1 MESICYNSVMMACQ
15 ETRITEL
22 TIGSESQTAHTA
34 MKTITENVPSH
45 QLLVRRQAKCLT
57 ALQAHWPYVL
67 NSSKYADGLNLHNC
81 A

>member
-1 MESICYNSVMMACQ
+1 MESICYNSVLMACQ

-22 TIGSESQTAHTA
+22 TVGCVRISKQH

-45 QLLVRRQAKCLT
+45 QLLVQKQAMCLT
-57 ALQAHWPYVL
+57 ALQAYWPYVL